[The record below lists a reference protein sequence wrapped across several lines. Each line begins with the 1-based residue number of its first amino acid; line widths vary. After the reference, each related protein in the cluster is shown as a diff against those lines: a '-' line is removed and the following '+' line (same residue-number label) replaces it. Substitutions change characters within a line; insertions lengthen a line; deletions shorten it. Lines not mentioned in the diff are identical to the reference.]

1 MKEQVQELEI
11 KVEEKENASSD
22 KMDSF
27 PEFTKETIETELNNN
42 DEMNDNE
49 MKDESSISLEGT
61 FSELEIEIKQ
71 LLKELNSL
79 RHEKEE
85 YERVIEEAKKT
96 NV

>member
-27 PEFTKETIETELNNN
+27 PEFTKETIEIGLNNS
-42 DEMNDNE
+42 DENKNE
-49 MKDESSISLEGT
+49 GMEEESSISLEGT

>member
-27 PEFTKETIETELNNN
+27 PEFDKETIEIGLSNS
-42 DEMNDNE
+42 DENKNE
-49 MKDESSISLEGT
+49 GMEEESSISLEGT
-61 FSELEIEIKQ
+61 FSELELEIKQ
-71 LLKELNSL
+71 LLKELDSL